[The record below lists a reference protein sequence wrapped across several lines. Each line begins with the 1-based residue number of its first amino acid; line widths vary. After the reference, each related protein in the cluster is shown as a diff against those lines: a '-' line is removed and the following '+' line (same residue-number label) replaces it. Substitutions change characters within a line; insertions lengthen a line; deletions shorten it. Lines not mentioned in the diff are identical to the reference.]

1 MPRRRPRPWQ
11 SEPRSRP
18 EPRRRS
24 AGRVRRLDLHGYDVL
39 TALDLAR
46 LTVEE
51 AYANGYQAVEILH
64 GARDVTSHV
73 AGGEGRGGIK
83 WGLRGMLER
92 GEFKALVASSQVM
105 EASLRLE
112 LKPNPQPQT
121 ERWTNSPSDR

>member
-11 SEPRSRP
+11 QETSSRP
-18 EPRRRS
+18 QPRRRPG
-24 AGRVRRLDLHGYDVL
+24 GRVRQLDLHGYDVL

-46 LTVEE
+46 LTVSE

-92 GEFKALVASSQVM
+92 GEFNAQVASSQVM
-105 EASLRLE
+105 EGSLRLE
-112 LKPNPQPQT
+112 LKPNPKPRA
-121 ERWTNSPSDR
+121 ERWTPPPSAR

>member
-11 SEPRSRP
+11 SDRRDGP
-18 EPRRRS
+18 EPRRRA

-64 GARDVTSHV
+64 GARDVTSRV
-73 AGGEGRGGIK
+73 SGGDGRGGIK

-92 GEFKALVASSQVM
+92 GEFNALVASSQVM
-105 EASLRLE
+105 EGSLRLE
-112 LKPNPQPQT
+112 LKPNSQPRA
-121 ERWTNSPSDR
+121 ERWTPLPSGR

>member
-11 SEPRSRP
+11 SEPRGRP
-18 EPRRRS
+18 EPRRR
-24 AGRVRRLDLHGYDVL
+24 ATGRVRQLDLHGYDVL

-46 LTVEE
+46 LTVAE
-51 AYANGYQAVEILH
+51 AYANGYLAVEILH

-92 GEFKALVASSQVM
+92 GEFNALVASSHLM
-105 EASLRLE
+105 EGSLRLE
-112 LKPNPQPQT
+112 LKPNPQPRA
-121 ERWTNSPSDR
+121 ERWTAPPSRD